1 MAQKPPQ
8 ENPSR
13 GAVRRLIAAGASPQ
27 RANQFAQQAMA
38 KAVPAP
44 APKNTVIR
52 GAAPRIVQPVMPEV
66 APMAMPEMAP
76 AMMPEV
82 APAVMPEV
90 APQVMPEVASEGT
103 VSAMSAP
110 QIGKPQGYNEWYND
124 KLGAFSLT
132 QVPFQYR
139 PPKVTDKGFN
149 QYYDL
154 ILGKG
159 SYANAFNNVV
169 GQISDLATK
178 APNINGVIQGQIS
191 TSDKLNADKWAST
204 VFNYIVNGV
213 DEQTLLQQVAAQKK
227 PQDSKQYKTTEKQL
241 GLVRTMYAE
250 YKQNLANPL
259 QTYLKSTANEDMD
272 YKYSLPSQKLKWGA
286 TTDLKNGTVA
296 YNQSEIYQAIA
307 KLNPKASPTKL
318 NQAVADYMTKNN
330 WTPWREETK
339 RRDTLKGRTLP

>member
-44 APKNTVIR
+44 APKNTAIR

-90 APQVMPEVASEGT
+90 APAVMPEVASEGM

-110 QIGKPQGYNEWYND
+110 QIGKPQGPNEWYND
-124 KLGAFSLT
+124 KLGELSLK
-132 QVPFQYR
+132 VAPFQYR
-139 PPKVTDKGFN
+139 PPKVTDVGFN

-154 ILGKG
+154 VLGTG
-159 SYANAFNNVV
+159 SYANAFDSVLA
-169 GQISDLATK
+169 QTPDLATK
-178 APNINGVIQGQIS
+178 APILAGAQTTGDLFAKSVLGSIKKGLSEQQVLQLVKQSPIS
-191 TSDKLNADKWAST
+191 SKVYKNAD
-204 VFNYIVNGV
+204 
-213 DEQTLLQQVAAQKK
+213 AQLKAV
-227 PQDSKQYKTTEKQL
+227 KQ
-241 GLVRTMYAE
+241 MYAE
-250 YKQNLANPL
+250 YNQNIVKPL
-259 QTYLKSTANEDMD
+259 QAVLKSTANENMD
-272 YKYSLPSQKLKWGA
+272 YKYSLPSDKLKWGA
-286 TTDLKNGTVA
+286 STDLKNGTVA
-296 YNQSEIYQAIA
+296 YDQSFVYKEFQKA
-307 KLNPKASPTKL
+307 NPKASKAKL
-318 NQAVADYMTKNN
+318 DTAFSKWVTQNS
-330 WTPWREETK
+330 WTPYREETK
-339 RRDTLKGRTLP
+339 RRDSLKGKTLP

>member
-44 APKNTVIR
+44 APKNTTIR
-52 GAAPRIVQPVMPEV
+52 GDAPRTMQPVMPEM
-66 APMAMPEMAP
+66 APMVTPEMAP

-90 APQVMPEVASEGT
+90 APAVMPEVASEGM

-124 KLGAFSLT
+124 KLGVLSFKV
-132 QVPFQYR
+132 VPYQYR
-139 PPKVTDKGFN
+139 PPKVTDPSFP

-154 ILGKG
+154 VLGKG
-159 SYANAFNNVV
+159 SAFNAFKSVILQKPDAAKEVPRLN
-169 GQISDLATK
+169 GILASFDS
-178 APNINGVIQGQIS
+178 P
-191 TSDKLNADKWAST
+191 NADKFEKTVLQYIASGVPQAT
-204 VFNYIVNGV
+204 VLQYIANTSIPSKLHKDKKAQQNAVNAMYT
-213 DEQTLLQQVAAQKK
+213 EYNQKIAS
-227 PQDSKQYKTTEKQL
+227 PFQA
-241 GLVRTMYAE
+241 V
-250 YKQNLANPL
+250 
-259 QTYLKSTANEDMD
+259 LKSTANEDMD
-272 YKYSLPSQKLKWGA
+272 FKYGIPSDKLKWGV

-296 YNQSEIYQAIA
+296 YTQSEVYKQLQNAY
-307 KLNPKASPTKL
+307 PKASKAKL
-318 NQAVADYMTKNN
+318 DTAFAQWVTQKS
-330 WTPWREETK
+330 WSPWREETQ
-339 RRDTLKGRTLP
+339 RRDQLKGKTLP